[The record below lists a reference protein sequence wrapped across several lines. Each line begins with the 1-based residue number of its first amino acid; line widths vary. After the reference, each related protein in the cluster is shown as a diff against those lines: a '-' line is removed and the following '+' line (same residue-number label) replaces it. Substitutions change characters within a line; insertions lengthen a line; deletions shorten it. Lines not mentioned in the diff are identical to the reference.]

1 MPLYRY
7 RAADRDGD
15 LVAGEREAA
24 SREEVVRWLQDQ
36 RLVPIAAELS
46 TGPRPAA
53 GKPAARGAARSGRT
67 LPPARHVAF
76 VRELATLMEADLP
89 LEEAL
94 TLLGSLVEGE
104 REKRLA
110 EGLLG
115 DLRAGRPLSAA
126 LAASGAF
133 PPDQVA
139 LVKAGEAGGALADV
153 FGRLAR
159 TLERAHA
166 LRERVRSALIYPA
179 ILTVGA
185 IASVAVLLV
194 VVIPAFEPLFADTGR
209 ALPPATQALLDVSAA
224 VQAGALPGLA
234 VLALG
239 AVLLGRL
246 RRSAGPAARLDAALL
261 RLPLVG
267 ALLAK
272 LQTARF
278 ARTLGTLLGNGVPLL
293 HGLDLA
299 GTALTNRRMAE
310 VVERAADS
318 LRSGGRLSDTLL
330 AASVWPRLS
339 AELVRVG
346 EETGR
351 LPDMLA
357 RTADILEEETGRT
370 LERLVAL
377 ITPAVT
383 LLLGAVVAGVVVA
396 LLSAVLSV
404 NDVAF

>member
-7 RAADRDGD
+7 KAAARDGD
-15 LVAGEREAA
+15 LVTGEREAD

-36 RLVPIAAELS
+36 RLVPIQAEPATATAPATAPRAAKAL
-46 TGPRPAA
+46 PA
-53 GKPAARGAARSGRT
+53 
-67 LPPARHVAF
+67 ARHVAF
-76 VRELATLMEADLP
+76 VRELATLMEAELP

-94 TLLGSLVEGE
+94 TLLGSLVAGE
-104 REKRLA
+104 REKALA
-110 EGLLG
+110 NGLL
-115 DLRAGRPLSAA
+115 DALRAGQPLSAA
-126 LAASGAF
+126 LSASGAF
-133 PPDQVA
+133 PADQIA
-139 LVKAGEAGGALADV
+139 LIKAGEAGGALADV
-153 FGRLAR
+153 FGRLAQS
-159 TLERAHA
+159 LERAHA

-185 IASVAVLLV
+185 ILSVVVLLT

-224 VQAGALPGLA
+224 VQSAALPALLLM
-234 VLALG
+234 VLG
-239 AVLLGRL
+239 VFLLTRL
-246 RRSAGPAARLDAALL
+246 RRSPGPAARLDGALL

-267 ALLAK
+267 GLLAK

-278 ARTLGTLLGNGVPLL
+278 ARTLATLLTNGVPLL
-293 HGLDLA
+293 SGLDLA
-299 GTALTNRRMAE
+299 RSALTNRRMAE
-310 VVERAADS
+310 TVEAAAEH

-330 AASVWPRLS
+330 AAPVWPRLS

-351 LPDMLA
+351 LPAMLA
-357 RTADILEEETGRT
+357 RTAEILEEETGRT

-377 ITPAVT
+377 ITPVVT